1 MEKTVSKAILNAKTY
16 INGMWMD
23 GEGELVEVVSPV
35 NGEIIGNY
43 RNSSIEQ
50 VNLAIKSAKEAQKE
64 WANVPLLDKLDLL
77 KKAEELGRTKYGE
90 EMARYITL
98 EMGKTITEAREE
110 VYELGISNFE
120 HAIGEVQRF
129 RGSTLP
135 STFERTNNKR
145 IHITHA
151 PIGVVSVIT
160 PWNFPVS
167 LSAELIPYALAVGNT
182 VVFKPSEITP
192 FSTEL
197 LIRLFDEAGFPP
209 GVVNLVQGKGD
220 VGNRIVTHED
230 VRGVCF
236 TGSAAVG
243 EKIAQAAG
251 LKRTLL
257 ELGGN
262 GPQIVMEDA
271 NLEEAVEAAING
283 CFYNAGQVC
292 TAAERILVHES
303 IHDEFVDLLVE
314 RTKKVRLGNPLEDGT
329 EMGPLSGQPVVDK
342 MNEHIK
348 DAVNKGAK
356 VVYGGNHSGLYYE
369 PTILVNANQSMLLGK
384 EETFGPIAPI
394 IKFKTREEAV
404 EIANDTPYGLT
415 SSVFTSGLA
424 DAWYMADNLEHGTVH
439 INESTN
445 YWDFLA
451 PFGGMKNSGNGRI
464 LSQWVFQHLT
474 EVKQITFDPT
484 KAKRK

>member
-1 MEKTVSKAILNAKTY
+1 MEKTVVTATLNAKAF
-16 INGMWMD
+16 INGKWVE
-23 GEGELVEVVSPV
+23 GEGELVQLKSPV
-35 NGEIIGNY
+35 NGEILGTY
-43 RNSSIEQ
+43 RESSLEQ
-50 VNLAIKSAKEAQKE
+50 VDLAIKSAKEAQKK
-64 WANVPLLDKLDLL
+64 WAEVPLLDKLDLL
-77 KKAEELGRTKYGE
+77 KNAHEIGKKYGE
-90 EMARYITL
+90 EMARLITL

-120 HAIGEVQRF
+120 HAIGEVQRL
-129 RGSTLP
+129 RGTTLP

-145 IHITHA
+145 IHVTQA
-151 PIGVVSVIT
+151 PIGVISVIT
-160 PWNFPVS
+160 PWNFPIS
-167 LSAELIPYALAVGNT
+167 LSAEILPYALAVGNT

-197 LIRLFDEAGFPP
+197 LVKLFDEAGFPP
-209 GVVNLVQGKGD
+209 GVINLVQGKGK

-230 VRGVCF
+230 VRGVTF
-236 TGSAAVG
+236 TGSTAVG
-243 EKIAQAAG
+243 KRIAQSAG

-271 NLEEAVEAAING
+271 HLEEAVEAAVNG

-303 IHDEFVDLLVE
+303 IHDQFVQLLVE
-314 RTKKVRLGNPLEDGT
+314 RTKKIRLGNPLEDCT
-329 EMGPLSGQPVVDK
+329 EMGPLSSESIVKK
-342 MNEHIK
+342 MNEHLE
-348 DAVNKGAK
+348 DAVMKGAQII
-356 VVYGGNHSGLYYE
+356 YGGKHKGLYFE
-369 PTILVNANQSMLLGK
+369 PTILINANQSMLLGK
-384 EETFGPIAPI
+384 DETFGPIAPI
-394 IKFKTREEAV
+394 IKFRTREEAV
-404 EIANDTPYGLT
+404 DIANDTPYGLT
-415 SSVFTSGLA
+415 ASVFTSSLE
-424 DAWYMADNLEHGTVH
+424 DAWYMADQLEHGTVH
-439 INESTN
+439 INETTN

-484 KAKRK
+484 KTKRR